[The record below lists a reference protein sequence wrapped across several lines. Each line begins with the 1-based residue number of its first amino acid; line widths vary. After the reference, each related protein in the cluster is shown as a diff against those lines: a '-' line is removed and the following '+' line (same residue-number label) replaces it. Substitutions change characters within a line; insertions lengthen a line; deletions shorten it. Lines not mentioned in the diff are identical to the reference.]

1 MKGCEMCISVKNK
14 MLKIIDDLHWKLE
27 QAELELREKFK
38 ELEELNLEK
47 KRYIMDNRAHWFR
60 KIVEYMTSGLT
71 YGQAMQL
78 LCEEEKI
85 DNRLID
91 KVFSAFD
98 YQRKAIELYA
108 KVYTV
113 RKLKAA
119 GFANTKIADIL
130 GISAQTVS
138 KLINCKL
145 KI

>member
-1 MKGCEMCISVKNK
+1 MCISVKNK
-14 MLKIIDDLHWKLE
+14 MFSILDDLHWKLE
-27 QAELELREKFK
+27 QAELELREKIK
-38 ELEELNLEK
+38 ELEEVNIEK
-47 KRYIMDNRAHWFR
+47 KRFILDNRAYWFR

-85 DNRLID
+85 DRNMIENLFR
-91 KVFSAFD
+91 VFN
-98 YQRKAIELYA
+98 YQRKAMELYA

-130 GISAQTVS
+130 GISAQTVA
-138 KLINCKL
+138 KLAKCKL
-145 KI
+145 QV